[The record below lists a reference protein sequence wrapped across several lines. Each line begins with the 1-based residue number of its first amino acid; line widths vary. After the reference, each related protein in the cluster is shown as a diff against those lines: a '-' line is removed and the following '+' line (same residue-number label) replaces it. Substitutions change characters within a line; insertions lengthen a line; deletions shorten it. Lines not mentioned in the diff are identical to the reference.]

1 MAIEDRRARER
12 AARRRLIT
20 ATARKLAE
28 EEGWDAVTTRRL
40 SAEIEYSQPVLYKHF
55 AGMEGIVASVAVQGF
70 AELGEALAAA
80 RAGAT
85 DGRAALTRVAHAF
98 IGFARDNPALFD
110 AMFIRATTLPFAA
123 DDTPAELNDAFDELR
138 AAVDMVAGARD
149 PDTLAEVVWA
159 ALHGLITLDRGGR
172 LRPDY
177 RDARIDILV
186 SGVCGEYVSL
196 VTRRHND
203 GRSGVLRAAH
213 PREQETPMTA
223 QRTHI
228 VVIGGGY
235 AGTLAANHLRLR
247 RRRRHHRG
255 EPAAGV
261 RRADPVCIRW
271 WPAAATRPST
281 TGLCSARVSGWW
293 STTPTGSTPP
303 PAPSS

>member
-70 AELGEALAAA
+70 AELGDALAAA
-80 RAGAT
+80 RAKAT

-110 AMFIRATTLPFAA
+110 AMFTRATTLPFAA
-123 DDTPAELNDAFDELR
+123 DGTPSELNDAFEELR
-138 AAVDMVAGARD
+138 AAVDMVAGDRD

-186 SGVCGEYVSL
+186 SAIC
-196 VTRRHND
+196 
-203 GRSGVLRAAH
+203 
-213 PREQETPMTA
+213 
-223 QRTHI
+223 
-228 VVIGGGY
+228 
-235 AGTLAANHLRLR
+235 
-247 RRRRHHRG
+247 
-255 EPAAGV
+255 
-261 RRADPVCIRW
+261 
-271 WPAAATRPST
+271 
-281 TGLCSARVSGWW
+281 
-293 STTPTGSTPP
+293 GST
-303 PAPSS
+303 